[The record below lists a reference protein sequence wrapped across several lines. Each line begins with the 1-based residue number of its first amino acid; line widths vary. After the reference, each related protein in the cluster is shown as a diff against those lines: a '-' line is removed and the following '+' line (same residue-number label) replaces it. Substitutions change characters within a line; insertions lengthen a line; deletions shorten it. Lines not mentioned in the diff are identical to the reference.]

1 MRPPLS
7 FRMAYNILYGRF
19 TMEIKLKDNERIEDL
34 QCKGLKIIQNKKWF
48 CFGMDAVLLTNYCDI
63 RNNSKIVDLGTGTGI
78 IPILLSGKRNYSK
91 AYGIEIQPE
100 VAEMAERRVKL
111 NSLQEKIEIL
121 NIDLKDTL
129 KYLDAGSFDAV
140 ISNPPYKLNNSGIIN
155 PEDKKA
161 ISRHEIKCTLEDVIS
176 TASHL
181 LKQYGRFYMVHRPD
195 RLADIICL
203 LRKYRLEP
211 KQIRFVHPKVKAKP
225 NMVLIRA
232 SKNGNPE
239 LKFDPPLYIYDDE
252 GNYTEDV
259 HEIYGL
265 ENCQLYSCH
274 CYE

>member
-100 VAEMAERRVKL
+100 VAEMAERSVKL

-155 PEDKKA
+155 PDDKKA

>member
-1 MRPPLS
+1 MTRIEVFL
-7 FRMAYNILYGRF
+7 FKEGLHR
-19 TMEIKLKDNERIEDL
+19 EITLKENEKIEDL

-63 RNNSKIVDLGTGTGI
+63 KNNSKIVDLGTGTGI
-78 IPILLSGKRNYSK
+78 IPILLSGKRNYAE
-91 AYGIEIQPE
+91 AYGLEIQPE
-100 VAEMAERRVKL
+100 VAEMAERSVKL
-111 NSLQEKIEIL
+111 NALQDRIKIL
-121 NIDLKDTL
+121 NIDLKNAL
-129 KYLDAGSFDAV
+129 EYLDADSFDAV

-155 PEDKKA
+155 PDDKKA
-161 ISRHEIKCTLEDVIS
+161 ISRHEIKCTLEDVVSI
-176 TASHL
+176 ASQL

-225 NMVLIRA
+225 NMILIRA

-239 LKFDPPLYIYDDE
+239 LKFDPPLYIYDNE

-259 HEIYGL
+259 YEIYG
-265 ENCQLYSCH
+265 S
-274 CYE
+274 

>member
-1 MRPPLS
+1 M
-7 FRMAYNILYGRF
+7 NI
-19 TMEIKLKDNERIEDL
+19 TLKENERIEDL
-34 QCKGLKIIQNKKWF
+34 QCRGLKIIQNKKWF

-63 RNNSKIVDLGTGTGI
+63 KNNSKIVDLGTGTGI

-91 AYGIEIQPE
+91 AYGLEIQPE
-100 VAEMAERRVKL
+100 VAEMAERSVKL
-111 NSLQEKIEIL
+111 NALQEKIKIL
-121 NIDLKDTL
+121 NVDLKDAL
-129 KYLDAGSFDAV
+129 QYLDTDSFDAV

-155 PEDKKA
+155 PDDKKA
-161 ISRHEIKCTLEDVIS
+161 ISRHEIKCTLEDIIS
-176 TASHL
+176 TASQL
-181 LKQYGRFYMVHRPD
+181 LKQYGRFYMIHRPD

-225 NMVLIRA
+225 NMILIRA

-259 HEIYGL
+259 YKIYG
-265 ENCQLYSCH
+265 S
-274 CYE
+274 

>member
-1 MRPPLS
+1 MRE
-7 FRMAYNILYGRF
+7 
-19 TMEIKLKDNERIEDL
+19 TLKENEKIEDL

-63 RNNSKIVDLGTGTGI
+63 KNNSKVVDLGTGTGI
-78 IPILLSGKRNYSK
+78 IPILLSGKRNYTK

-100 VAEMAERRVKL
+100 VAEMAKRSVEL
-111 NSLQEKIEIL
+111 NNLQDKIEIL
-121 NIDLKDTL
+121 NIDLKNTL
-129 KYLDAGSFDAV
+129 EYLDTNSFDAV

-161 ISRHEIKCTLEDVIS
+161 ISRHEIRCTLEDVIS
-176 TASHL
+176 TASQL

-211 KQIRFVHPKVKAKP
+211 KQMRFVHPRAAEKP
-225 NMVLIRA
+225 NMILIRA

-239 LKFDPPLYIYDDE
+239 LKFDPPLYIYNEE

-259 HEIYGL
+259 YNIYG
-265 ENCQLYSCH
+265 S
-274 CYE
+274 